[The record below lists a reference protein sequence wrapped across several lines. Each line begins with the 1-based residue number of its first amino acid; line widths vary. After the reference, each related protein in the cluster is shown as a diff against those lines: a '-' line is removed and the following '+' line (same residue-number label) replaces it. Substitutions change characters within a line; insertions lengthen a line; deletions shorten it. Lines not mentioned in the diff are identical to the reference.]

1 MFFFFCFCS
10 ILSINKGERRCGGRG
25 GEGAGG
31 GTNYPFFILN
41 NKLTYKFFANIS
53 IIVLSEVRFVT

>member
-1 MFFFFCFCS
+1 M
-10 ILSINKGERRCGGRG
+10 EAEGGR
-25 GEGAGG
+25 GAGG

-53 IIVLSEVRFVT
+53 IIVLSEVRVVTQTVVSLLDPFPIIIYITY